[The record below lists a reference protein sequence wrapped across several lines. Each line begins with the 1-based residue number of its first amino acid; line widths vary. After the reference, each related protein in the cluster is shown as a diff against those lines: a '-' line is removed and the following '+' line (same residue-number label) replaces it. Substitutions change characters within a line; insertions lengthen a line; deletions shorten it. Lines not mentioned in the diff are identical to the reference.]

1 MNPQTPIENLPGIGS
16 YYGRKLKKLEI
27 NTLEDLIYH
36 FPFRYDDFSKIA
48 QIQNLT
54 PGEKISIQGVIWQ
67 IRNIRTRRGKFV
79 TTATIADQSGTIEVI
94 WFNQPYLTK
103 TLKAGLQVSLSGKVQ
118 QDGNK
123 IKLVS
128 PSYEIIRPSYQR
140 PVTRDQLPETLHTG
154 RLVPIYPETEGL
166 SSKWLRGKIAAILPA
181 YLKTQKDFLPQKIL
195 ESQKMIPLDSALTKV
210 HFPRNYQDVETSRRR
225 LAFDELFLTQLMS
238 QMRKRQWAEERSAP
252 KMHIPKVK
260 LASFIKS
267 LPFALTGAQKKAI
280 AQIIEDLKKPKPANR
295 LLEGDVGS
303 GKTVVAAC
311 AALVAHTNN
320 FDTLLAAPTEIL
332 AFQHHQ
338 TLTKILKPFAISIGI
353 WTGSKK
359 QKGNIVCG
367 THALLTTF
375 KAEREVGL
383 VVVDEQHRFG
393 VAQRAKLF
401 LDQSEEF
408 TPHLLTMTATPIPR
422 TLALTL
428 YGDLDLSVLDEMPAG
443 RQK

>member
-128 PSYEIIRPSYQR
+128 PSYEILRSQQTQVNQPNRHPGVATTTIGSRDSVVKFTPNQREILRSAQDDRNEGLQNDKVDGPS
-140 PVTRDQLPETLHTG
+140 TLHTG

-238 QMRKRQWAEERSAP
+238 
-252 KMHIPKVK
+252 
-260 LASFIKS
+260 
-267 LPFALTGAQKKAI
+267 
-280 AQIIEDLKKPKPANR
+280 
-295 LLEGDVGS
+295 
-303 GKTVVAAC
+303 
-311 AALVAHTNN
+311 
-320 FDTLLAAPTEIL
+320 
-332 AFQHHQ
+332 
-338 TLTKILKPFAISIGI
+338 
-353 WTGSKK
+353 
-359 QKGNIVCG
+359 
-367 THALLTTF
+367 
-375 KAEREVGL
+375 
-383 VVVDEQHRFG
+383 
-393 VAQRAKLF
+393 
-401 LDQSEEF
+401 
-408 TPHLLTMTATPIPR
+408 
-422 TLALTL
+422 
-428 YGDLDLSVLDEMPAG
+428 
-443 RQK
+443 